1 MPLRAMLTSAAIQG
15 ILAGRSPMAKPY
27 TSHEIALMAV
37 EIADYAIFELSKDP
51 PDIVETKIIDTPAH
65 PLV

>member
-1 MPLRAMLTSAAIQG
+1 MPLRAQLTAAAIQG

-27 TSHEIALMAV
+27 TSHEIAVLAV

-51 PDIVETKIIDTPAH
+51 PTPGAESLDIPEHSV
-65 PLV
+65 L